1 MPKKELFL
9 LDAYAL
15 IYRAHYAFI
24 SRPLINSKGLNTS
37 AISGFTRFTWDIIK
51 NRKPGWLAVAFDT
64 SAPTFRHEMYPLYK
78 ANREAQPEDITA
90 AVPYIKRILEAFHI
104 PVVSMDGYEADD
116 LIGTLAFQAADEHF
130 KVFMA
135 TSDKDY
141 GQLVRDEQILL
152 YKPGRRGDEVQIL
165 DEEAIL
171 KLWQVKR
178 TDQIPDMLGLQ
189 GDSSDN
195 IPGVPG
201 IGPKTAAKL
210 LEQYDTVENLLE
222 HLDELKGKVRQ
233 ALEENKE
240 QALLSKQLA
249 IIDTHAPVQFKAGD
263 YRLSEPDTTALR
275 ELFEELEFRSLK
287 NEILSAFQ
295 SPRDAEEKK
304 ASAVA
309 KPGVQQTLFDL
320 PEPRP
325 KASSSNPAAEGSS
338 LAHVGNVEHRYRLAS
353 SEKEWASLIKTLKN
367 QKAFAWDTETTE
379 IDPNR
384 ASLVGMSFAVRPKEA
399 WFVPIPEDEKKGKD
413 VVDAFRQI
421 LAAGKRTLVGQNIKY
436 DALVLKWH
444 GVEVEGPFFDTMI
457 AHYLLAPEQRHNL
470 NYLAE
475 AYLHYTPV
483 SIEQLIGKKGK
494 HQLSMRDVPLDV
506 LAEYA
511 AEDADLTWQLY
522 EILEKELK
530 KEGLYEL
537 YEKMEAP
544 LIEALVE
551 MEYNGIKVDADFLN
565 KYGKEL
571 RKELEGIE
579 AKIFEMAGGPFNIN
593 SPKQI
598 GEVLFVR
605 LQIPYRWSKTKT
617 GQFSTNEE
625 KLSELA
631 HQHPIVRE
639 ILRYRSLSKLIST
652 YVEAL
657 PRMINPRTGRIH
669 SSFNQALTA
678 TGRLSSNNP
687 NLQNIPI
694 RTPEGARVRE
704 AFVPRSEEYLLLAA
718 DYSQVELRLIAAMS
732 GEEAMLEAFRQN
744 LDIHRATAAR
754 VFGVPYEE
762 VTREQRNKAK
772 TVNFSII
779 YGAGA
784 TNLSR
789 QLDIPRKEATAL
801 IKSYFEQ
808 YPGLKAYMDRVVAEA
823 REKGY
828 VTTLMGRRRY
838 LRDINSR
845 NGIMRSHAERN
856 AVNTPVQGSAADMI
870 KMAMVNIHRLLK
882 EGGYRSKMILQVHD
896 ELVFDL
902 HKEEKDELMPLIEE
916 KMRTALPGLKV
927 PIVVDLGVG
936 KNWLEAH

>member
-1 MPKKELFL
+1 MSIFLYLWLMPKELFL

-37 AISGFTRFTWDIIK
+37 AISGFTRFFWDILK
-51 NRKPGWLAVAFDT
+51 SRKPPYLAVAFDT
-64 SAPTFRHEMYPLYK
+64 AAPTFRHQRYPLYK
-78 ANREAQPEDITA
+78 ANREEQPEDITT
-90 AVPYIKRILEAFHI
+90 AVPYIKRILQAFHI
-104 PVVSMDGYEADD
+104 PDISLDGYEADD
-116 LIGTLAFQAADEHF
+116 LIGTLAFQAAEQGF

-141 GQLVRDEQILL
+141 GQLVRNEQILL

-165 DEEAIL
+165 NEKDIL

-178 TDQIPDMLGLQ
+178 TNQIPDMLGLQ

-210 LEQYDTVENLLE
+210 IQQYDSVENLLQ

-233 ALEENKE
+233 ALEEYQE
-240 QALLSKQLA
+240 QALLSKELA
-249 IIDTHAPVQFKAGD
+249 TIDTQAPVTF
-263 YRLSEPDTTALR
+263 ER
-275 ELFEELEFRSLK
+275 EKFRVQKPNLHELLEIFEELEFRTLK
-287 NEILSAFQ
+287 REILSAFRQ
-295 SPRDAEEKK
+295 TEPDKK
-304 ASAVA
+304 IA
-309 KPGVQQTLFDL
+309 KAGVQQSLFDS
-320 PEPRP
+320 EQQSD
-325 KASSSNPAAEGSS
+325 KMAESQPQS
-338 LAHVGNVEHRYRLAS
+338 QLAHVGNTKHHYQLLKDK
-353 SEKEWASLIKTLKN
+353 KEIQKLIQKLN
-367 QKAFAWDTETTE
+367 QHKAFAWDTETT
-379 IDPNR
+379 DTNPNI
-384 ASLVGMSFAVRPKEA
+384 AEVIGMTFSVKTGEA
-399 WFVPIPEDEKKGKD
+399 QYVPVPEEESQRRELIQ
-413 VVDAFRQI
+413 AFRQI
-421 LAAGKRTLVGQNIKY
+421 LSKKDRTLVGQNIKY
-436 DALVLKWH
+436 DILVLKWR
-444 GVEVEGPFFDTMI
+444 GVEVEGPLFDTMI

-470 NYLAE
+470 NYLSE
-475 AYLHYTPV
+475 AYLKYSPV
-483 SIEQLIGKKGK
+483 PIEQLIGKKGK
-494 HQLSMRDVPLDV
+494 NQLSMKDVPLDV

-522 EILEKELK
+522 QILEKQLQE
-530 KEGLYEL
+530 EGLYEL
-537 YEKMEAP
+537 YQKMEAP
-544 LIEALVE
+544 LIYALAE
-551 MEYNGIKVDADFLN
+551 MEYNGITLDAGFL
-565 KYGKEL
+565 KQYGEEL
-571 RKELEGIE
+571 KSKLQQIE
-579 AKIFEMAGGPFNIN
+579 EKIFQLAGTSFNIN
-593 SPKQI
+593 SPRQI
-598 GEVLFVR
+598 GEILFEQ
-605 LQIPYRWSKTKT
+605 LKIPYRWSKTKT
-617 GQFSTNEE
+617 GQYSTNEE

-631 HQHPIVRE
+631 HHHPVVQE
-639 ILRYRSLSKLIST
+639 ILNYRSLSKLIST

-694 RTPEGARVRE
+694 KTPEGARVRE
-704 AFVPRSEEYLLLAA
+704 AFIPRSEEYLILSA
-718 DYSQVELRLIAAMS
+718 DYSQIELRLIASIS

-789 QLDIPRKEATAL
+789 QLGISRKEAAEL
-801 IKSYFEQ
+801 IQSYFEQ
-808 YPGLKAYMDRVVAEA
+808 YPGLKAYMQQTIAQA

-845 NGIMRSHAERN
+845 NGVMRSHAERN
-856 AVNTPVQGSAADMI
+856 AINTPIQGSAADLI
-870 KMAMVNIHRLLK
+870 KIAMVNIHQLLK
-882 EGGYRSKMILQVHD
+882 KGKYRSKMILQVHD
-896 ELVFDL
+896 ELLFDL
-902 HKEEKDELMPLIEE
+902 HKEEKETLMPLIEE
-916 KMRTALPGLKV
+916 KMRTALPNLKV
-927 PIVVDLGVG
+927 PILVDMGVG

>member
-1 MPKKELFL
+1 M

-51 NRKPGWLAVAFDT
+51 NRRPGYLAVAFDT

-90 AVPYIKRILEAFHI
+90 AVPYIKRILEAFRI
-104 PVVSMDGYEADD
+104 PVTAVDGYEADD
-116 LIGTLAFQAADEHF
+116 LIGTLAFQAADEGF
-130 KVFMA
+130 RIFMA

-141 GQLVRDEQILL
+141 GQLVRDDRILL

-165 DEEAIL
+165 NEEAIL
-171 KLWQVKR
+171 KLWNVKR

-210 LEQYDTVENLLE
+210 ISQYDTIENLLQ

-233 ALEENKE
+233 ALEENKD
-240 QALLSKQLA
+240 QALLSKKLA
-249 IIDTHAPVQFKAGD
+249 VIDTHAPVQFHAEE

-275 ELFEELEFRSLK
+275 EIFEELEFRSLK
-287 NEILSAFQ
+287 NDILSAFKPKENGQ
-295 SPRDAEEKK
+295 SKNTP
-304 ASAVA
+304 SVA
-309 KPGVQQTLFDL
+309 RAGVQQTLFDL
-320 PEPRP
+320 PAQ
-325 KASSSNPAAEGSS
+325 KSASASERGDSQLS
-338 LAHVGNVEHRYRLAS
+338 HVGNTEHQYHLAGTPA
-353 SEKEWASLIKTLKN
+353 EWNALIKTLKN

-379 IDPNR
+379 VDPNR

-399 WFVPIPEDEKKGKD
+399 WFVPVPEGAEKGKA

-421 LAAGKRTLVGQNIKY
+421 LSGGDRTLVGQNIKY
-436 DALVLKWH
+436 DALVLKWQ
-444 GVEVEGPFFDTMI
+444 GVDVKGPFFDTMI

-470 NYLAE
+470 NYLSE

-494 HQLSMRDVPLDV
+494 NQGSMRDVPLEL

-522 EILEKELK
+522 EILSKELE

-544 LIEALVE
+544 LIEVLVE
-551 MEYNGIKVDADFLN
+551 MEYNGIKVDADFLK
-565 KYGKEL
+565 KYGQQLSKEL
-571 RKELEGIE
+571 AGIE
-579 AKIFEMAGGPFNIN
+579 KKIFEMAGGPFNIN

-598 GEVLFVR
+598 GQILFDR
-605 LQIPYRWSKTKT
+605 LKIPYRWQKTKT
-617 GQFSTNEE
+617 GQYSTNEE

-631 HQHPIVRE
+631 HEHPIVRE

-704 AFVPRSEEYLLLAA
+704 AFVPRSEEFLLLAA

-732 GEEAMLEAFRQN
+732 GEEAMLEAFRKE

-789 QLDIPRKEATAL
+789 QLDIPRKEATQL

-808 YPGLKAYMDRVVAEA
+808 YPGLKAYMERVVAEA

-845 NGIMRSHAERN
+845 NGVMRSHAERN
-856 AVNTPVQGSAADMI
+856 AINTPVQGSAADMI

-902 HKEEKDELMPLIEE
+902 HKEEKEELMPLIEE
-916 KMRTALPGLKV
+916 KMRTALPDLPV
-927 PIVVDLGVG
+927 PIVVDMGVG

>member
-1 MPKKELFL
+1 MPKELFL

-37 AISGFTRFTWDIIK
+37 AISGFTRFFWDILK
-51 NRKPGWLAVAFDT
+51 SRKPPYLAVAFDT
-64 SAPTFRHEMYPLYK
+64 AAPTFRHQRYPLYK
-78 ANREAQPEDITA
+78 ANREEQPEDITT
-90 AVPYIKRILEAFHI
+90 AVPYIKRILQAFHI
-104 PVVSMDGYEADD
+104 PDISLDGYEADD
-116 LIGTLAFQAADEHF
+116 LIGTLAFQAADQGF

-141 GQLVRDEQILL
+141 GQLVRNEQILL

-165 DEEAIL
+165 NEKDIL

-178 TDQIPDMLGLQ
+178 TNQIPDMLGLQ

-210 LEQYDTVENLLE
+210 IQQYDSVENLLQ

-233 ALEENKE
+233 ILEEYRE
-240 QALLSKQLA
+240 QALLSKELA
-249 IIDTHAPVQFKAGD
+249 TIDTQAPVTF
-263 YRLSEPDTTALR
+263 ER
-275 ELFEELEFRSLK
+275 EKFRVQKPNLHELLEIFEELEFRTLK
-287 NEILSAFQ
+287 REILSAFRQ
-295 SPRDAEEKK
+295 TEPDKK
-304 ASAVA
+304 IA
-309 KPGVQQTLFDL
+309 KAGVQQSLFGLEQQSD
-320 PEPRP
+320 
-325 KASSSNPAAEGSS
+325 KIAESQPQS
-338 LAHVGNVEHRYRLAS
+338 QLAHVGNTKHHYQLLKDK
-353 SEKEWASLIKTLKN
+353 KEIQKLIQKLN
-367 QKAFAWDTETTE
+367 RHKAFAWDTETT
-379 IDPNR
+379 DTNPNI
-384 ASLVGMSFAVRPKEA
+384 AEVIGMSFSVKTGEA
-399 WFVPIPEDEKKGKD
+399 QYVPVPEEESQRRELIQ
-413 VVDAFRQI
+413 AFRQI
-421 LAAGKRTLVGQNIKY
+421 LSKKDRTLVGQNIKY
-436 DALVLKWH
+436 DILVLKWM
-444 GVEVEGPFFDTMI
+444 GVEVDGPLFDTMI

-470 NYLAE
+470 NYLSE
-475 AYLHYTPV
+475 AYLKYSPV
-483 SIEQLIGKKGK
+483 PIEQLIGKKGK
-494 HQLSMRDVPLDV
+494 NQLSMKDVPLDV

-522 EILEKELK
+522 QILEKQLQE
-530 KEGLYEL
+530 EGLYEL
-537 YEKMEAP
+537 YQKMEAP
-544 LIEALVE
+544 LIYALAE
-551 MEYNGIKVDADFLN
+551 MEYNGITLDADFL
-565 KYGKEL
+565 KQYGEEL
-571 RKELEGIE
+571 KSKLQQIE
-579 AKIFEMAGGPFNIN
+579 EKIFQLAGTSFNIN
-593 SPKQI
+593 SPRQI
-598 GEVLFVR
+598 GEILFEQ
-605 LQIPYRWSKTKT
+605 LKIPYRWSKTKT
-617 GQFSTNEE
+617 GQYSTNEE

-631 HQHPIVRE
+631 HHHPVVRE
-639 ILRYRSLSKLIST
+639 ILNYRSLSKLIST

-657 PRMINPRTGRIH
+657 PRMINSRTGRIH

-704 AFVPRSEEYLLLAA
+704 AFIPRSEEYLILSA
-718 DYSQVELRLIAAMS
+718 DYSQIELRLIASIS

-789 QLDIPRKEATAL
+789 QLGISRKEAAEL
-801 IKSYFEQ
+801 IQSYFEQ
-808 YPGLKAYMDRVVAEA
+808 YPGLKAYMQQTIAQA

-845 NGIMRSHAERN
+845 NGVMRSHAERN
-856 AVNTPVQGSAADMI
+856 AINTPIQGSAADLI
-870 KMAMVNIHRLLK
+870 KIAMVNIHQLLK
-882 EGGYRSKMILQVHD
+882 KGKYRSKMILQVHD
-896 ELVFDL
+896 ELLFDL
-902 HKEEKDELMPLIEE
+902 HKEERETLMPLIEE
-916 KMRTALPGLKV
+916 KMRTALPNLKV
-927 PIVVDLGVG
+927 PILVDMGVG

>member
-1 MPKKELFL
+1 MPKELFL

-37 AISGFTRFTWDIIK
+37 AISGFTRFFWDILK
-51 NRKPGWLAVAFDT
+51 SRKPPYLAVAFDT
-64 SAPTFRHEMYPLYK
+64 AAPTFRHQRYPLYK
-78 ANREAQPEDITA
+78 ANREEQPEDITT
-90 AVPYIKRILEAFHI
+90 AVPYIKRILQAFHI
-104 PVVSMDGYEADD
+104 PDISLDGYEADD
-116 LIGTLAFQAADEHF
+116 LIGTLAFQAADQGF

-141 GQLVRDEQILL
+141 GQLVRNEQILL

-165 DEEAIL
+165 NEKDIL

-178 TDQIPDMLGLQ
+178 TNQIPDMLGLQ

-210 LEQYDTVENLLE
+210 IQQYDSVENLLQ

-233 ALEENKE
+233 ILEEYRE
-240 QALLSKQLA
+240 QALLSKELA
-249 IIDTHAPVQFKAGD
+249 TIDTQAPVTF
-263 YRLSEPDTTALR
+263 ER
-275 ELFEELEFRSLK
+275 EKFRVQKPNLHELLEIFEELEFRTLK
-287 NEILSAFQ
+287 REILSAFRQ
-295 SPRDAEEKK
+295 TEPDKK
-304 ASAVA
+304 IA
-309 KPGVQQTLFDL
+309 KAGVQQSLFSLEQQSD
-320 PEPRP
+320 
-325 KASSSNPAAEGSS
+325 KIAESQPQS
-338 LAHVGNVEHRYRLAS
+338 QLAHVGNTKHHYQLLKDK
-353 SEKEWASLIKTLKN
+353 KEIQKLIQKLN
-367 QKAFAWDTETTE
+367 RHKAFAWDTETT
-379 IDPNR
+379 DTNPNI
-384 ASLVGMSFAVRPKEA
+384 AEVIGMSFSVKTGEA
-399 WFVPIPEDEKKGKD
+399 QYVPVPEEESQRRELIQ
-413 VVDAFRQI
+413 AFRQI
-421 LAAGKRTLVGQNIKY
+421 LSKKDRTLVGQNIKY
-436 DALVLKWH
+436 DILVLKWM
-444 GVEVEGPFFDTMI
+444 GVEVDGPLFDTMI

-470 NYLAE
+470 NYLSE
-475 AYLHYTPV
+475 AYLKYSPV
-483 SIEQLIGKKGK
+483 PIEQLIGKKGK
-494 HQLSMRDVPLDV
+494 NQLSMKDVPLDV

-522 EILEKELK
+522 QILEKQLQE
-530 KEGLYEL
+530 EGLYEL
-537 YEKMEAP
+537 YQKMEAP
-544 LIEALVE
+544 LIYALAE
-551 MEYNGIKVDADFLN
+551 MEYNGITLDADFL
-565 KYGKEL
+565 KQYGEEL
-571 RKELEGIE
+571 KSKLQQIE
-579 AKIFEMAGGPFNIN
+579 EKIFQLAGTSFNIN
-593 SPKQI
+593 SPRQI
-598 GEVLFVR
+598 GEILFEQ
-605 LQIPYRWSKTKT
+605 LKIPYRWSKTKT
-617 GQFSTNEE
+617 GQYSTNEE

-631 HQHPIVRE
+631 HHHPVVRE
-639 ILRYRSLSKLIST
+639 ILNYRSLSKLIST

-657 PRMINPRTGRIH
+657 PRMINSRTGRIH

-704 AFVPRSEEYLLLAA
+704 AFIPRSEEYLILSA
-718 DYSQVELRLIAAMS
+718 DYSQIELRLIASIS

-789 QLDIPRKEATAL
+789 QLGISRKEAAEL
-801 IKSYFEQ
+801 IQSYFEQ
-808 YPGLKAYMDRVVAEA
+808 YPGLKAYMQQTIAQA

-845 NGIMRSHAERN
+845 NGVMRSHAERN
-856 AVNTPVQGSAADMI
+856 AINTPIQGSAADLI
-870 KMAMVNIHRLLK
+870 KIAMVNIHQLLK
-882 EGGYRSKMILQVHD
+882 KGKYRSKMILQVHD
-896 ELVFDL
+896 ELLFDL
-902 HKEEKDELMPLIEE
+902 HKEERETLMPLIEE
-916 KMRTALPGLKV
+916 KMRTALPNLKV
-927 PIVVDLGVG
+927 PILVDMGVG

>member
-51 NRKPGWLAVAFDT
+51 NRRPGYLAVAFDT

-90 AVPYIKRILEAFHI
+90 AVPYIKRILRAFHI
-104 PVVSMDGYEADD
+104 PIVGLDGYEADD
-116 LIGTLAFQAADEHF
+116 LIGTLAFQAADQGF
-130 KVFMA
+130 QVFMA

-165 DEEAIL
+165 NEEAIL
-171 KLWQVKR
+171 KLWNVRR
-178 TDQIPDMLGLQ
+178 TEQIPDMLGLQ

-210 LEQYDTVENLLE
+210 IAQYDTIENLLE

-240 QALLSKQLA
+240 QALLSKKLA
-249 IIDTHAPVQFKAGD
+249 IIDTHAPVQFHAEE
-263 YRLSEPDTTALR
+263 YRLSEPDTTALQ
-275 ELFEELEFRSLK
+275 EIFEELEFRSLK
-287 NEILSAFQ
+287 NDILSAFKPKGNGQ
-295 SPRDAEEKK
+295 AKDAPSIGQ
-304 ASAVA
+304 A
-309 KPGVQQTLFDL
+309 GVQQTLFEL
-320 PEPRP
+320 PAQ
-325 KASSSNPAAEGSS
+325 KSASAPGRRDSQLSNVSNTEHQYHLAQTPAAW
-338 LAHVGNVEHRYRLAS
+338 NT
-353 SEKEWASLIKTLKN
+353 LIKTLKG

-379 IDPNR
+379 VDPNR
-384 ASLVGMSFAVRPKEA
+384 AALVGMSFAVRPKEA
-399 WFVPIPEDEKKGKD
+399 WFVPVPEEEEKGKA

-421 LAAGKRTLVGQNIKY
+421 LSGAERTLVGQNIKY
-436 DALVLKWH
+436 DALVLKWQ
-444 GVEVEGPFFDTMI
+444 GVDVKGPFFDTMI

-470 NYLAE
+470 NYLSE

-494 HQLSMRDVPLDV
+494 NQGSMRDVPIEL
-506 LAEYA
+506 LTEYA

-522 EILEKELK
+522 EILEKELR

-544 LIEALVE
+544 LIEVLVE
-551 MEYNGIKVDADFLN
+551 MEYNGVKVDADFLK
-565 KYGKEL
+565 KYGQEL
-571 RKELEGIE
+571 RKELTGIE
-579 AKIFEMAGGPFNIN
+579 KKIFEMAGGPFNIN

-598 GEVLFVR
+598 GQILFDR
-605 LQIPYRWSKTKT
+605 LKIPYRWQKTKT
-617 GQFSTNEE
+617 GQYSTNEE

-631 HQHPIVRE
+631 HEHPIVRE

-704 AFVPRSEEYLLLAA
+704 AFVPRSNEFLLLAA

-732 GEEAMLEAFRQN
+732 GEEAMLEAFRKE

-789 QLDIPRKEATAL
+789 QLDIPRREATQL

-808 YPGLKAYMDRVVAEA
+808 YPGLKAYMERVVAEA

-845 NGIMRSHAERN
+845 NGVMRSHAERN
-856 AVNTPVQGSAADMI
+856 AINTPVQGSAADMI

-902 HKEEKDELMPLIEE
+902 HKEEKEELMPLIEE
-916 KMRTALPGLKV
+916 KMRTALPDLPV
-927 PIVVDLGVG
+927 PIVVDMGVG
-936 KNWLEAH
+936 ENWLEAH